1 LRSQFIR
8 QRTRHPVANAAIRH
22 GLDKGIYKGRAAAA
36 DAVCGRIDV
45 ILHHSD
51 LSGCGKDGFRKI
63 KFLIRTG
70 AQAGNQAHTL
80 SDCERRIGHDAHKTR
95 GVRQRILQH
104 FIGPPGNDGNDEFVV
119 QRIVNLSND
128 VRSVNGLDGQQNA
141 IDSLNQRKVVLHNMN
156 TLSRQFRAFFRVF
169 AADVNAIGRKR
180 PFIQNTAYNGRAHVA
195 RADKTKFHN

>member
-1 LRSQFIR
+1 MQSAGMFACLKHHFRRADKRLRGQFIR

-63 KFLIRTG
+63 KFLIRAG

-80 SDCERRIGHDAHKTR
+80 SDRERRIGHDAHK
-95 GVRQRILQH
+95 GHVFSKIGRIEREAFAGRNGH
-104 FIGPPGNDGNDEFVV
+104 DEFV
-119 QRIVNLSND
+119 
-128 VRSVNGLDGQQNA
+128 G
-141 IDSLNQRKVVLHNMN
+141 MN
-156 TLSRQFRAFFRVF
+156 RAFDRL
-169 AADVNAIGRKR
+169 
-180 PFIQNTAYNGRAHVA
+180 
-195 RADKTKFHN
+195 

>member
-1 LRSQFIR
+1 MSHGREQLAHELAGLGGRVGASAYR
-8 QRTRHPVANAAIRH
+8 RHPEAA
-22 GLDKGIYKGRAAAA
+22 
-36 DAVCGRIDV
+36 
-45 ILHHSD
+45 
-51 LSGCGKDGFRKI
+51 
-63 KFLIRTG
+63 
-70 AQAGNQAHTL
+70 Q
-80 SDCERRIGHDAHKTR
+80 ERRIGHDAHKTR
-95 GVRQRILQH
+95 GVRQRILQQ
-104 FIGPPGNDGNDEFVV
+104 FICPPGNDGNDEFAI

-128 VRSVNGLDGQQNA
+128 IRSVNGLDGQQNA